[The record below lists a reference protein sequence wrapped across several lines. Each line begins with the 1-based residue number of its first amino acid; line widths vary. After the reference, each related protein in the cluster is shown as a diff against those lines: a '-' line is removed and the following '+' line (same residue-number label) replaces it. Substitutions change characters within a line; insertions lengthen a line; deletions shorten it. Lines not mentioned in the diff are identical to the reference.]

1 MLRPSALHQHTQCPG
16 RGLQCT
22 QNIQMMQWERATRS
36 LREDGCPSGEGTGHA
51 RFIGCFPVPF
61 LKQVKQRGEN
71 DICLGFFTAKTI
83 NKCVLLS
90 SSHSCHLRLC
100 FPCCLLLPCQ
110 SIYILW
116 DKGIFSSN
124 VELKY
129 SSFWHRK
136 ILCCWWNSISVLCSR
151 GSRQLM
157 ESCARRDAALHAST
171 AGSFQPSSEPPPWAP
186 AVSTHPSGDGCSLP
200 MSLWL
205 SPLEEL

>member
-1 MLRPSALHQHTQCPG
+1 MLLDPRLFSSRGLKAAAPFSPPESWGGLGAAVFSGGAACGRSRVLGSGVCADCLAPVMLRPSALHQHTQHPG

-110 SIYILW
+110 SIYIL
-116 DKGIFSSN
+116 
-124 VELKY
+124 
-129 SSFWHRK
+129 
-136 ILCCWWNSISVLCSR
+136 
-151 GSRQLM
+151 
-157 ESCARRDAALHAST
+157 
-171 AGSFQPSSEPPPWAP
+171 
-186 AVSTHPSGDGCSLP
+186 
-200 MSLWL
+200 
-205 SPLEEL
+205 